1 MLIAEWTQGKLKSRT
16 NENSQVWVEN
26 SYNTIIAREYMKD
39 HILKL
44 PRKM

>member
-1 MLIAEWTQGKLKSRT
+1 MLIAGCTQGKLK

-26 SYNTIIAREYMKD
+26 SYNTITAREYMKD